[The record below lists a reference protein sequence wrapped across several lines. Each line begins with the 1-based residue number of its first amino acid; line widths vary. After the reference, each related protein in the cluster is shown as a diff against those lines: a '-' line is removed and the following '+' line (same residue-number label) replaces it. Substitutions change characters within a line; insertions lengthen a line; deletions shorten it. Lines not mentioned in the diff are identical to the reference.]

1 MSILKIRDEN
11 GNWVC
16 VPAMKGEKGD
26 PGGVDGHASQHA
38 IWGDDPISPSD
49 IGAASEMHAHSPE
62 EIGASPAGH
71 SHTAEELGVAKEGHS
86 HTAEELGAATAD
98 HRHDDVYYSKEETD
112 ALVSAGDVTWKCLA
126 DVSVADGKNGV
137 IIALTD
143 DLRNYSEAQVI
154 IYPGDDFNGS
164 CKAHAYTGT
173 SSAGAYLG
181 GRILYDADDGA
192 RYTSIIIPSIYEIDE
207 GSYLFAINDDSCW
220 VTTTNST
227 SGVTIRFNSG
237 GTLVTSSVTSLCVY
251 LQDSRTFEGT
261 GGRVIVIAR

>member
-16 VPAMKGEKGD
+16 VPAMKGEKGE

-86 HTAEELGAATAD
+86 HTAEELGVATAD

-126 DVSVADGKNGV
+126 DVSVADGENGV
-137 IIALTD
+137 IIALSD

-154 IYPGDDFNGS
+154 IYPGDDFSGS
-164 CKAHAYTGT
+164 CFAHIYTG
-173 SSAGAYLG
+173 SSSNGAYLG
-181 GRILYDADDGA
+181 GRALYGDV
-192 RYTSIIIPSIYEIDE
+192 RYTSIIVPSIYEIDS
-207 GSYLFAINDDSCW
+207 GSYLFAINDDGRW
-220 VTTTNST
+220 TTGSNST
-227 SGVTIRFNSG
+227 NGETIRFNSG
-237 GTLVTSSVTSLCVY
+237 GTFVTSSVTSLCVY